1 MSFVN
6 IKRVLRLGLVNF
18 WRNLW
23 LSLGSVLI
31 LTLTLIT
38 ITVSVIQNYDIR
50 QTTDAIKGKL
60 DITVYFDDNVPESD
74 IKDLLSKLQSRPD
87 IKSALYISKDDALK
101 VWDTRPTTETIKGL
115 VTQENNPLPRS
126 LQLRTYES
134 ESLETIATLLKS
146 PSLQNKIR
154 RVSYED
160 NKKIIQD
167 LIARNKDITQSG
179 MISSLIFMIISLI
192 IIINTIRII
201 ILTRRKE
208 FDVMR
213 LVGASDFY
221 VRAPLIIEALIIG
234 FVAALL
240 STAFLYIGIL
250 YDVPIVPSFSQYFGS
265 GAQAVGELVSQN
277 IFLIF
282 SLQLVIAFIIT
293 VVTTIVSMHRYL
305 KR

>member
-6 IKRVLRLGLVNF
+6 IKRVLRLGIVNF

-50 QTTDAIKGKL
+50 QTTEAIKGKL
-60 DITVYFDDNVPESD
+60 DITVYFNDSVPESD
-74 IKDLLSKLQSRPD
+74 IKDLQAKLQSRPD
-87 IKSALYISKDDALK
+87 IKSVIYISKDDALK
-101 VWDTRPTTETIKGL
+101 VWETLSTSNTIKDL
-115 VTQENNPLPRS
+115 VSQENNPLPRS

-134 ESLETIATLLKS
+134 ESLESVAATLKS
-146 PSLQNKIR
+146 PSLESKIT
-154 RVSYED
+154 RVSYD
-160 NKKIIQD
+160 TNKKIIQE
-167 LIARNKDITQSG
+167 LIARNKEITQNG
-179 MISSLIFMIISLI
+179 MISSLIFMLISLI
-192 IIINTIRII
+192 VIVNTMRII

-234 FVAALL
+234 CVAALL
-240 STAFLYIGIL
+240 STALLYVGIL

-265 GAQAVGELVSQN
+265 GVDTIGQMIIQN
-277 IFLIF
+277 IVLIF
-282 SLQLVIAFIIT
+282 SLQLVAAFVIT

>member
-1 MSFVN
+1 MSIVN
-6 IKRVLRLGLVNF
+6 IKRVLRLGFVNF

-60 DITVYFDDNVPESD
+60 DITVYFNDSVPESD
-74 IKDLLSKLQSRPD
+74 IKDLQAKLQSRPD
-87 IKSALYISKDDALK
+87 IKSVTYISKDDALK
-101 VWDTRPTTETIKGL
+101 VWETLSTSNTIKEL
-115 VTQENNPLPRS
+115 VSQENNPLPRS

-134 ESLETIATLLKS
+134 ESLESVATALKA
-146 PSLQNKIR
+146 PSLENKIT
-154 RVSYED
+154 RVSYD
-160 NKKIIQD
+160 TNKKIIQE
-167 LIARNKDITQSG
+167 LIVRNKEITQNG
-179 MISSLIFMIISLI
+179 MVSSTIFMIISLI
-192 IIINTIRII
+192 VIINTIRII

-234 FVAALL
+234 CVAALL
-240 STAFLYIGIL
+240 STAFLYIGTL
-250 YDVPIVPSFSQYFGS
+250 YEVPIIPSFSQYFGS
-265 GAQAVGELVSQN
+265 GSNTVGELITQN

-282 SLQLVIAFIIT
+282 SLQIVIAFIIT
-293 VVTTIVSMHRYL
+293 VITTIVSMHRYL